1 MNKRMT
7 EIILAA
13 VLGLVVGGG
22 SMAIALKPKKT
33 DPVPIEAI
41 ARDQQETIKQLTDF
55 DLTLPICSPEYIKD
69 KGNLLCRELTCLQFT
84 RGIDSQTDG
93 AQCEQISNIANKI
106 EILDK
111 CAKKETPQEKTECL
125 EIFWRRN

>member
-1 MNKRMT
+1 MSKRMT

-13 VLGLVVGGG
+13 VLGVVVGGG
-22 SMAIALKPKKT
+22 SAAIILQPKKEESK
-33 DPVPIEAI
+33 PVESI
-41 ARDQQETIKQLTDF
+41 AKDQQETIKQLTDF
-55 DLTLPICSPEYIKD
+55 DLTLPICSPEYIKE

-93 AQCEQISNIANKI
+93 SQCEQISNIANKI

-111 CAKKETPQEKTECL
+111 CALKETAEEKTECL